1 MADQPSILVTGGAGF
16 IGSHCC
22 KALSEAGLVPVCLDN
37 FSTGHPHFVKW
48 GPVVKD
54 DVCNTEAVLQ
64 ALRQHNVVAVMHFAA
79 SSAVGDSV
87 ANPEK
92 YYTNNVVG
100 TLSVLRAMREYGCGK
115 MVFSSTGA
123 VYGDASTEPI
133 SETALCEPVNPYGS
147 SKLTIERILLDY
159 RAAYQMRSICFRYFN
174 ASGADSAGHI
184 GELRDPETHLIPRA
198 MMRLQGHVSEFAV
211 FGIDYDTPDGT
222 AVRDFIHV
230 SDLAAAH
237 VLAVQVLT
245 NGHPGGVYNLGT
257 GFGYSVKEVLNA
269 IAAES
274 AREVPFDVRERRAG
288 DPPILVANPKAAE
301 RELGFRPRYSDL
313 RTIISSA
320 WRWHRTAHPAKR
332 LNYYNDGASLNARHI
347 S

>member
-1 MADQPSILVTGGAGF
+1 MADQPSILVTGGACF

-22 KALSEAGLVPVCLDN
+22 KASSEAGLVPVCLDN

-79 SSAVGDSV
+79 SSAVGESV

-100 TLSVLRAMREYGCGK
+100 TLSVLRAMREYGCGE
-115 MVFSSTGA
+115 MGFSSTGA

-133 SETALCEPVNPYGS
+133 SETAPCERVNPYGS
-147 SKLTIERILLDY
+147 SKLTIERSLLDY

-222 AVRDFIHV
+222 AVGGFTHV
-230 SDLAAAH
+230 SGPAPGH
-237 VLAVQVLT
+237 VPAGPGLCQGPARAVSQLDT
-245 NGHPGGVYNLGT
+245 CSRSPLHGT
-257 GFGYSVKEVLNA
+257 
-269 IAAES
+269 
-274 AREVPFDVRERRAG
+274 
-288 DPPILVANPKAAE
+288 
-301 RELGFRPRYSDL
+301 
-313 RTIISSA
+313 
-320 WRWHRTAHPAKR
+320 
-332 LNYYNDGASLNARHI
+332 
-347 S
+347 